1 MGRLPERD
9 GMSRFDRRRFLR
21 ATAAAAGTATAPL
34 GAAAED
40 VANWEWTDG
49 GSRFGTVNGAV
60 AVGDGVVLAGT
71 VAAEDEPSAG
81 FAARLAAG
89 GNVVWRRRY
98 VSADQRE
105 ALEADVLGP
114 IPQDGVSAVL
124 PAPDGDGA
132 LLVGWTYHD
141 SVAVYV
147 GRLVRIASD
156 GRVQWERS
164 AGEFAP
170 DLAYSYLASGAATG
184 DGYLLCGMGSPGI
197 MLGGAG
203 WLVSLGA
210 GGRVRWQRLYPAT
223 DRNVERTSLQDVFR
237 GVVAVEGGYVV
248 GGYYDPREPG
258 DPRGWVL
265 GVDPAGGVRWEDRFG
280 DGPAQICGLAASDA
294 EAYDLLAVGAVGTE
308 VDPGDRQFARPHEA
322 GTEGDGFVAAYTAGG
337 DRVWRERLPGTPLL
351 AAGHGPEGILA
362 GGARRGRGWAGT
374 VDRTV
379 VESGGPGLV
388 ATLADAGGGRVLAAG
403 RRRRAVRTD
412 AWARAVP

>member
-9 GMSRFDRRRFLR
+9 AMSRIDRRRFLR
-21 ATAAAAGTATAPL
+21 AMAAAAGTATAPA
-34 GAAAED
+34 GAAAGAREG
-40 VANWEWTDG
+40 WEWTDG

-60 AVGDGVVLAGT
+60 AVGNGAVLAGT
-71 VAAEDEPSAG
+71 VAAEGEPSAG

-89 GNVVWRRRY
+89 GEVVWRRRY
-98 VSADQRE
+98 VSDDQRE

-114 IPQDGVSAVL
+114 IPQDGISAVL

-156 GRVQWERS
+156 GRVSWERS
-164 AGEFAP
+164 AGEFSP
-170 DLAYSYLASGAATG
+170 HLAYGYLAGGVATEE
-184 DGYLLCGMGSPGI
+184 GYLLCGMGSPGI

-203 WLVSLGA
+203 WLVSLDA

-223 DRNVERTSLQDVFR
+223 DRDVERTSLRDVFR
-237 GVVAVEGGYVV
+237 GAVAVDGGYVV
-248 GGYYDPREPG
+248 GGHYDPREVG
-258 DPRGWVL
+258 DPRGWLL
-265 GVDPAGGVRWEDRFG
+265 GIDPAGGVRWEDRF
-280 DGPAQICGLAASDA
+280 DGEPTQVHALATSDA
-294 EAYDLLAVGAVGTE
+294 AGYDLLAVGTVASE
-308 VDPGDRQFARPHEA
+308 VDPGDRQFSRPHRP
-322 GTEGDGFVAAYTAGG
+322 GVGGDGFVAASTAGG

-351 AAGHGPEGILA
+351 AAGHGPEGVLA
-362 GGARRGRGWAGT
+362 GGVRRGSGWVGT
-374 VDRTV
+374 VGRTV
-379 VESGGPGLV
+379 VDSGGPGLV
-388 ATLADAGGGRVLAAG
+388 TALADAGSGRVLAAG